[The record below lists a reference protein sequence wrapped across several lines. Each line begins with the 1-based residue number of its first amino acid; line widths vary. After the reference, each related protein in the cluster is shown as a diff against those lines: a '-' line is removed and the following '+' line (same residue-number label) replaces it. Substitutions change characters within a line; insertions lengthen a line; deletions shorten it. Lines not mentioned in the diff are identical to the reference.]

1 MELSRLL
8 EELTLAARKVGITV
22 RSEPFDSS
30 LSDSKRWRGGLCLVR
45 GQPVILIDSKAPLA
59 DRIAMLAAALA
70 TVELDHVFLPPIV
83 RATIG
88 AYGRE
93 ATGPKVTA
101 TPDPLPPVRAK
112 WRPDEGDK

>member
-8 EELTLAARKVGITV
+8 EELTAAARKVGITV
-22 RSEPFDSS
+22 RSEPFDPS
-30 LSDSKRWRGGLCLVR
+30 LSDSKRWRGGMCIVR
-45 GQPVILIDSKAPLA
+45 GRPVILIDSNAPLT

-70 TVELDHVFLPPIV
+70 TVDLDHVFLPPIV

-88 AYGRE
+88 AYQRE
-93 ATGPKVTA
+93 AVGPKA
-101 TPDPLPPVRAK
+101 SADPLPPVRAR